1 MVRKRNAASARQ
13 RPHLVASLL
22 SVPCSPTLAARVPSA
37 LSRVLG
43 HLPLL
48 VAPALAACGAATEPA
63 PALPGAIEPPHGARA
78 LAPLVA
84 PAALGP
90 ARYVA
95 QPAPG
100 LVERV
105 ILDGHEV
112 DRVVLNGQRAEL
124 HGLERMAPLG
134 AESPALAGG
143 AAFPAWARA
152 SALRYLFWS
161 GKEIHAAASFSGE
174 LRRLAAL
181 PGDVASVFPW
191 LDGLGLISSAGSFAV
206 HGATGAL
213 RPLGLPSIVA
223 AAAASERRALGLT
236 VFGRAL
242 LTVDAGASYRDI
254 TAELGDAASLEVR
267 GDEII
272 VSLAHGLERAID
284 PSGRVGEPRAPRAQP
299 PADVDP
305 GWLHRAPFA
314 QLADAVASG
323 LPLSDGGAAVASDGF
338 VGRVDLASG
347 RASSGA
353 PLPPGSGAC
362 APFRASDALLAVCAS
377 PDRAS
382 VVDIASGAG
391 APRIERAFELRPGVE
406 RDTDHFVGV
415 DGEALGYLGP
425 CEGLPR
431 PRLDLREIS
440 RGALVGGSTQQSAVL
455 CVRRGPGA
463 WVEHRL
469 DPADATD
476 VLAWIPRR
484 GGGAV
489 ALVARPGVLL
499 RDAERVEVRGALRVV
514 RIARSEPPLLL
525 PQHGDRPPEL
535 LSRALAALADDTIEG
550 WLPAQGHAARLA
562 PVTIDAAGRPRR
574 HPLPPR
580 ASSIEASG
588 PFALVETEDGRLF
601 ETIDRGKRWSPVAPP
616 PGSAAARL
624 EGCSAVGCR
633 VGPFLRIG
641 WASAPR
647 SGAPPPDAAAAEPP
661 AGRAQREA
669 SVRPAPPPPV
679 VRLACSFAGPLAA
692 ARVPESHGFGAVAAP
707 PLRGASPLRLG
718 TLGQLTLPSSSA
730 ALLAP
735 FADAELAWIAPLDVG
750 AEIRRAVVPLGSAGL
765 AQLAY
770 RPYEAQVG
778 LAIDR
783 DGRVAPVA
791 AGAREACLAGVLDAA
806 LVTRPIG
813 GCAPPRAVG
822 VDLGDRA
829 IFLSPRHDGLAVSA
843 VELRE
848 GARRA
853 ASTGAHLGSGGPP
866 PALRELHV
874 QRAARAAP
882 ASALQARFAYGAGAR
897 GGEPVFVAVSA
908 SGGAVLSPVDPE
920 LGTLGPEEALA
931 PLGELGAG
939 SAPSC
944 APRRGEARVVLPF
957 DSEIGL
963 VPGALPGV
971 IEAGTAGV
979 AVIRWS
985 RDRACLDAVELNVRD
1000 ERYETDLGFYEPPG
1014 TVKKLVAR
1022 FAGPAPATASGA
1034 PARAARGGSGPAPPP
1049 RSEPVQG
1056 AGGGKLVLVL
1066 HGQEVRQPVRCE
1078 AVGR

>member
-1 MVRKRNAASARQ
+1 MPR
-13 RPHLVASLL
+13 
-22 SVPCSPTLAARVPSA
+22 SPTLAARAPSA
-37 LSRVLG
+37 LSRALG

-48 VAPALAACGAATEPA
+48 VAPALAACGAAAEPA

-78 LAPLVA
+78 IAPLAA
-84 PAALGP
+84 PATLGP

-105 ILDGHEV
+105 ILDGREV
-112 DRVVLNGQRAEL
+112 DRVVLNGKRAEL
-124 HGLERMAPLG
+124 HGLERIAPIG
-134 AESPALAGG
+134 AESPELAGG

-206 HGATGAL
+206 HGASGAL

-242 LTVDAGASYRDI
+242 LTLDAGASYRDI

-267 GDEII
+267 GDEIV

-314 QLADAVASG
+314 LLADAVASG

-362 APFRASDALLAVCAS
+362 APFRASDTLLAVCAG

-382 VVDIASGAG
+382 VVDIASGAR

-440 RGALVGGSTQQSAVL
+440 RGALAGGSTQQSAVL

-489 ALVARPGVLL
+489 ALVARPGVFL
-499 RDAERVEVRGALRVV
+499 RDAERAEVRGALRVV

-525 PQHGDRPPEL
+525 PQHADRPPEL
-535 LSRALAALADDTIEG
+535 LSRALAVLADGTVEG

-574 HPLPPR
+574 LPLPPR

-616 PGSAAARL
+616 PGSAAARV

-647 SGAPPPDAAAAEPP
+647 SGAPPPAAEPP

-669 SVRPAPPPPV
+669 SVRPSPPPPV
-679 VRLACSFAGPLAA
+679 VRLACSFAGPPAA

-730 ALLAP
+730 ALPAP
-735 FADAELAWIAPLDVG
+735 FADAELAWIPPLDVG

-778 LAIDR
+778 LVIDR

-853 ASTGAHLGSGGPP
+853 ATTSAHVGSGGPP

-882 ASALQARFAYGAGAR
+882 ASAQQARFAYGAGAR

-985 RDRACLDAVELNVRD
+985 RDRACLDAVELSVRD
-1000 ERYETDLGFYEPPG
+1000 ERHETDLGFYEPPG

-1022 FAGPAPATASGA
+1022 FAGPAPASASGA
-1034 PARAARGGSGPAPPP
+1034 LARAARGGAGPAPPP
-1049 RSEPVQG
+1049 RSEPARE

-1066 HGQEVRQPVRCE
+1066 QGQEVRQPVRCE

>member
-1 MVRKRNAASARQ
+1 M
-13 RPHLVASLL
+13 ASLL
-22 SVPCSPTLAARVPSA
+22 AVPRSPTLTARAPSA
-37 LSRVLG
+37 LSRALG
-43 HLPLL
+43 HLSLL
-48 VAPALAACGAATEPA
+48 VAPALAACGAAAEPA
-63 PALPGAIEPPHGARA
+63 PALPGAIEPPHGGRA

-84 PAALGP
+84 SAALGP

-105 ILDGHEV
+105 VLDGHEV

-124 HGLERMAPLG
+124 HDLERIAPLG
-134 AESPALAGG
+134 AESPELAGG

-181 PGDVASVFPW
+181 PGVVVSVFPW

-206 HGATGAL
+206 HGASGAL

-254 TAELGDAASLEVR
+254 TAELGDAASLAVR
-267 GDEII
+267 GDDIV
-272 VSLAHGLERAID
+272 VSLAHGPERAID

-299 PADVDP
+299 PAQVDP

-323 LPLSDGGAAVASDGF
+323 LPLSDGGAAVASEGF

-362 APFRASDALLAVCAS
+362 APFRASDALLAVCAG

-382 VVDIASGAG
+382 VVDIASDAR

-440 RGALVGGSTQQSAVL
+440 RGALAGGSPQQSAVL

-469 DPADATD
+469 DPADAAD

-489 ALVARPGVLL
+489 ALVARPGVFL

-514 RIARSEPPLLL
+514 RIARSEPPLFL

-550 WLPAQGHAARLA
+550 WLPAQGHATRLA
-562 PVTIDAAGRPRR
+562 SVTIDAAGRPRL
-574 HPLPPR
+574 HALPPR

-601 ETIDRGKRWSPVAPP
+601 ETIDRGKRWSPIAPP

-647 SGAPPPDAAAAEPP
+647 SGAPTLDAAAAEPP

-669 SVRPAPPPPV
+669 PVRPSPPPPV
-679 VRLACSFAGPLAA
+679 VRLACSFTGPPVA

-730 ALLAP
+730 ALPAP
-735 FADAELAWIAPLDVG
+735 FAEAELAWIPPLDVG
-750 AEIRRAVVPLGSAGL
+750 AEIRRVVVPLGSAGL

-770 RPYEAQVG
+770 RPHEAQVG
-778 LAIDR
+778 LVIDR

-822 VDLGDRA
+822 VDLVDRA

-843 VELRE
+843 VELRTGA

-853 ASTGAHLGSGGPP
+853 ASTTSAHLGSGGPP

-874 QRAARAAP
+874 QRAARAAS
-882 ASALQARFAYGAGAR
+882 ASAQQARFAYGAGAR
-897 GGEPVFVAVSA
+897 GGEPVFVAVAA

-971 IEAGTAGV
+971 TEAGTAGV

-1014 TVKKLVAR
+1014 IVKKLVAR
-1022 FAGPAPATASGA
+1022 FAGPAPAASSGA
-1034 PARAARGGSGPAPPP
+1034 PARAARGGPGLAPPP

-1056 AGGGKLVLVL
+1056 PGGGKLVLVL

>member
-1 MVRKRNAASARQ
+1 M
-13 RPHLVASLL
+13 
-22 SVPCSPTLAARVPSA
+22 PCSPTLAARAPSA

-84 PAALGP
+84 PAALAPLVAPAALGP
-90 ARYVA
+90 ARYAA

-105 ILDGHEV
+105 ILDGREV

-124 HGLERMAPLG
+124 HGLERIAPLG
-134 AESPALAGG
+134 AESPELAGG
-143 AAFPAWARA
+143 AAFPAWARS

-191 LDGLGLISSAGSFAV
+191 LDGLGLISPAGSFAV
-206 HGATGAL
+206 HGASGAL

-267 GDEII
+267 GDEIV
-272 VSLAHGLERAID
+272 VSLAHGVERAID

-299 PADVDP
+299 PAGVDP

-362 APFRASDALLAVCAS
+362 APFRASDALLAVCAG

-382 VVDIASGAG
+382 VVDIASGAR

-440 RGALVGGSTQQSAVL
+440 RGALAGGSTQQSAVL

-489 ALVARPGVLL
+489 ALVGRPGVFL

-525 PQHGDRPPEL
+525 PQHADRAPEL
-535 LSRALAALADDTIEG
+535 LSRALAALADGTIEG

-601 ETIDRGKRWSPVAPP
+601 ETIDRGKRWSPIAPP

-647 SGAPPPDAAAAEPP
+647 TGAPPPDAAAAEPP

-679 VRLACSFAGPLAA
+679 VRLACSFAGPPAA

-730 ALLAP
+730 ALPAP

-778 LAIDR
+778 LVIDR

-848 GARRA
+848 GAGARRA

-882 ASALQARFAYGAGAR
+882 ASARQARFAYGAGAR

-908 SGGAVLSPVDPE
+908 SGGAVLSSVDPE

-1034 PARAARGGSGPAPPP
+1034 PARAARGGPGPAPPP

>member
-1 MVRKRNAASARQ
+1 MAEPARQ
-13 RPHLVASLL
+13 RPDLVASLL
-22 SVPCSPTLAARVPSA
+22 AVPRSPTLAARAPSA
-37 LSRVLG
+37 LSRALG
-43 HLPLL
+43 RLPLL
-48 VAPALAACGAATEPA
+48 VAPALAACGAAAEPA

-124 HGLERMAPLG
+124 HGLERIAPLG
-134 AESPALAGG
+134 AESPELAGG

-174 LRRLAAL
+174 LRTLTAL
-181 PGDVASVFPW
+181 PGDVVSVFPW

-206 HGATGAL
+206 HGASGAL

-267 GDEII
+267 GDEIV

-314 QLADAVASG
+314 QLADAVSSG

-362 APFRASDALLAVCAS
+362 APFRASDALLAVCAG

-382 VVDIASGAG
+382 VVDIASGDAR

-440 RGALVGGSTQQSAVL
+440 RGALAGGSTQQSAVF

-489 ALVARPGVLL
+489 ALVARPGVFL

-535 LSRALAALADDTIEG
+535 LSLALAALADGTIEG

-562 PVTIDAAGRPRR
+562 SVAIDATGRPRL

-601 ETIDRGKRWSPVAPP
+601 ETIDRGMRWSPVAPP

-669 SVRPAPPPPV
+669 PVRPSPPPPV
-679 VRLACSFAGPLAA
+679 VRLACSFAGPPAA

-730 ALLAP
+730 ALPAP
-735 FADAELAWIAPLDVG
+735 FADAELAWIPPLDVG

-765 AQLAY
+765 AELAY

-778 LAIDR
+778 LVIDR

-848 GARRA
+848 GAGARRA
-853 ASTGAHLGSGGPP
+853 ASTSAHLGRGGPP

-882 ASALQARFAYGAGAR
+882 ASAQQARFAYGAGAR
-897 GGEPVFVAVSA
+897 GGEPVFVAVAA

-985 RDRACLDAVELNVRD
+985 RDRACLDAVELTVRD
-1000 ERYETDLGFYEPPG
+1000 ERYETDFGFYEPPG

-1022 FAGPAPATASGA
+1022 FAGPAPAASSGA
-1034 PARAARGGSGPAPPP
+1034 PARAARGGPGLAPPP
-1049 RSEPVQG
+1049 RSEPAQG